1 MADFYVVTGGTGS
14 NKILIGMALASRHK
28 IPLLFGEAFYNP
40 HQFALACAG
49 QAFGMWQS
57 WYWARDMGPALRA
70 TGGCVLVCKHLDG
83 FEVSSWETLGN
94 VFIVH
99 ANPTAEEMTA
109 NWTTEQNA
117 LNRSD
122 IAKRMSFNTP
132 ATVQEDIIRLEV
144 SIEVAA
150 EARRVNL
157 ERLREV
163 IRRRDSRGN

>member
-1 MADFYVVTGGTGS
+1 MADFYIVTGGTGS
-14 NKILIGMALASRHK
+14 NKTLIGIALASRHK

-49 QAFGMWQS
+49 QTFDMWQS
-57 WYWARDMGPALRA
+57 WYWARDMGPALKA
-70 TGGCVLVCKHLDG
+70 TGGCVLVCKHLHG
-83 FEVSSWETLGN
+83 TEVSTWETMGN

-99 ANPTAEEMTA
+99 ADATAAEMTA
-109 NWTTEQNA
+109 KWTTEQNA

-122 IAKRMSFNTP
+122 IAKRMSFNTQ

-150 EARRVNL
+150 EVQRVNA
-157 ERLREV
+157 ERSREI
-163 IRRRDSRGN
+163 IRRRHSRE

>member
-14 NKILIGMALASRHK
+14 NKILIGMALASAHK

-49 QAFGMWQS
+49 QTFDMWES

-70 TGGCVLVCKHLDG
+70 TGGCVLVCKHLHG
-83 FEVSSWETLGN
+83 TEVSTWQTCGN

-99 ANPTAEEMTA
+99 ADATAEEMTEK
-109 NWTTEQNA
+109 WTAEQNS
-117 LNRSD
+117 LNRSG

-132 ATVQEDIIRLEV
+132 ATVQEDIVRLEV
-144 SIEVAA
+144 SIAVAA
-150 EARRVNL
+150 EEQRVRM
-157 ERLREV
+157 EHFREV
-163 IRRRDSRGN
+163 IRKRDSRDK